1 MSLTEG
7 LSKGLSLPSVSRR
20 GFLEVNAKL
29 AALAGAGSMAVSMP
43 PRCSPWG
50 RLEGQAWRLDRLD
63 S

>member
-29 AALAGAGSMAVSMP
+29 AALAGAGGYYP
-43 PRCSPWG
+43 TLKKLP
-50 RLEGQAWRLDRLD
+50 L
-63 S
+63 

>member
-29 AALAGAGSMAVSMP
+29 AAAG
-43 PRCSPWG
+43 WG
-50 RLEGQAWRLDRLD
+50 LGGYYPTLKKLPL
-63 S
+63 